1 MEDSKDFIM
10 KDIALY
16 PQEDEEDE
24 AGDPNEIKH
33 FLEQE
38 QEFMVGLLIWSELGF
53 FSILSFNERNYSNKK
68 NLFYFQL

>member
-16 PQEDEEDE
+16 PQEDEEE
-24 AGDPNEIKH
+24 AGDPSEIKH

-53 FSILSFNERNYSNKK
+53 FFQSHPSMKKTNKK
-68 NLFYFQL
+68 NLFYCQL